1 MDSTTKLSPAAGN
14 RTAAMNN
21 TGFGKLML
29 GLAVSVA
36 AAGALAWP
44 GWSQAETPAPGGP
57 AMHGRMHHGGGG
69 MWAAHPKRLERML
82 DAVKATDA
90 QKAQVRQIMQSA
102 AADMAAQREAGRSLR
117 DQAMAVFAAPTVDAN
132 AAEQLRQ
139 QIVAQHDQGSKRML
153 AAMLEVSRVLTPEQ
167 RAAWA
172 ERMKQRRHGH
182 HGERQSGALKQPGA
196 PKQP

>member
-1 MDSTTKLSPAAGN
+1 MDSTTKLSPHAGG
-14 RTAAMNN
+14 RAAAMNN
-21 TGFGKLML
+21 TGVGRLVL
-29 GLAVSVA
+29 GLVVSGA

-57 AMHGRMHHGGGG
+57 AMHGRMHQGGG
-69 MWAAHPKRLERML
+69 MWAAHPRHLERML

-90 QKAQVRQIMQSA
+90 PKAQVRQIMQSA
-102 AADMAAQREAGRSLR
+102 AADMATQREAGRSLR
-117 DQAMAVFAAPTVDAN
+117 DQAMAVFAAPMVDAN

-139 QIVAQHDQGSKRML
+139 QMVAQHAQGSKRML
-153 AAMLEVSRVLTPEQ
+153 AAMLEVSRALTPEQ

-172 ERMKQRRHGH
+172 ERMRQHRQGH
-182 HGERQSGALKQPGA
+182 HGERQPGALRQPGA